1 MNPSV
6 TPPSLDI
13 DLREL
18 FASTG
23 PLARALPGYRVRSEQ
38 IEMSLAIL
46 QAMAEGRSVVVEA
59 GTGVGKTAA
68 YLVPAM
74 LAVPGKAAY
83 RPPYCNM
90 LGFPVKLHGIC
101 DSWTSKSGET
111 LE

>member
-1 MNPSV
+1 MSTTARNRRNRHKREAMGYDPS
-6 TPPSLDI
+6 PP
-13 DLREL
+13 RC
-18 FASTG
+18 
-23 PLARALPGYRVRSEQ
+23 
-38 IEMSLAIL
+38 
-46 QAMAEGRSVVVEA
+46 
-59 GTGVGKTAA
+59 GTCKDV
-68 YLVPAM
+68 VPAM